1 MMDQPA
7 EGREGKESLHRR
19 SGNTVLNYGRANKAH
34 LNLSWQETKKTRRDE
49 RWMEGWRD
57 GGRVGASRCATT
69 REGERRKKMKETH
82 SRAKEGNTHT
92 HTLLHTLSPQHTHT
106 HIERCRLAPCF
117 HSQKCKWGTAE
128 PDRTSQLPVSG
139 QREAARVSEISLD
152 VKYLTSDM

>member
-19 SGNTVLNYGRANKAH
+19 FGNTVLNYGRANKAH

-92 HTLLHTLSPQHTHT
+92 HTLLHTLSSPQHTHT
-106 HIERCRLAPCF
+106 SNAAG
-117 HSQKCKWGTAE
+117 W
-128 PDRTSQLPVSG
+128 LPVSIHRNVNG
-139 QREAARVSEISLD
+139 AQPSQTGRPCSRLAVREKQRECRRLV
-152 VKYLTSDM
+152 

>member
-19 SGNTVLNYGRANKAH
+19 FGNTVLNYGRANKAH

-92 HTLLHTLSPQHTHT
+92 HT

-128 PDRTSQLPVSG
+128 PDRTAQLPVSG

-152 VKYLTSDM
+152 V

>member
-1 MMDQPA
+1 
-7 EGREGKESLHRR
+7 
-19 SGNTVLNYGRANKAH
+19 
-34 LNLSWQETKKTRRDE
+34 
-49 RWMEGWRD
+49 
-57 GGRVGASRCATT
+57 
-69 REGERRKKMKETH
+69 MKETH